1 MSNQPPLNPDA
12 LGRMFATAMM
22 EVLDAE
28 KLQPGDRL
36 VHVNDMQEVLNRLE
50 KNILAAALPE
60 VTSVPGVYDLGAP
73 EPAGVDHVVECDEFG
88 EPDVRGDSANEPT
101 WSKTTDGTRWKGY
114 KDGKEYRSWADL
126 VRRYGPLTEYRPE
139 VKP

>member
-1 MSNQPPLNPDA
+1 MPDTPLNPDA
-12 LGRMFATAMM
+12 LEVAKRTFALTN
-22 EVLDAE
+22 
-28 KLQPGDRL
+28 PSRL
-36 VHVNDMQEVLNRLE
+36 CAYED
-50 KNILAAALPE
+50 LPE
-60 VTSVPGVYDLGAP
+60 KRQQQIHSQISQTIETYLAVAQPEVNSVPGVYDLGSP

-88 EPDVRGDSANEPT
+88 EPDERGDSANDPT